1 MKQIP
6 DEDFDSLPIFFFL
19 LAFSGRQYNK
29 SLCLNL

>member
-19 LAFSGRQYNK
+19 LAFSEQQHIKDYA
-29 SLCLNL
+29 